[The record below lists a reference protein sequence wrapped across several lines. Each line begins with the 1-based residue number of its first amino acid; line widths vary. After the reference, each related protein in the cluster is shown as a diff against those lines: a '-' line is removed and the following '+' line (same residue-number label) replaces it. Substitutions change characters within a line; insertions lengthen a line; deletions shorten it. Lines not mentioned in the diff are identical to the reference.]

1 MTLRDLEYFL
11 VIAREKSITRAA
23 SVLFVAQPALSQCI
37 RKLENEVGTQLFARS
52 SSGVVLT
59 SEGNCFL
66 SFAENVLSEKSTF
79 ERKLFDVKN
88 AENGEVFLG
97 FSGAQA
103 AFVLPHILPAF
114 QEKHPNISI
123 HLVEGTS
130 DEIEQKLFRHEID
143 LAILHAPVLCK
154 DLDYFEAA
162 TDEMVVVPRS
172 CSNYKDFVYTS
183 AEDGGDYIHPEFFRT
198 EPIAMT
204 NPGQRSRMIF
214 DQIFAGAGIVPSI
227 IQSTRNLSTLDALA
241 QVNYASVLL
250 PKKQLSLPLIR
261 RGFFSLPP
269 QYAIPYTFVVA
280 IRRGSYLPIAAEK
293 LQQAFYDRR
302 YTF

>member
-1 MTLRDLEYFL
+1 MTLRDLEYFV

-23 SVLFVAQPALSQCI
+23 SILFVAQPALSQCI

-52 SSGVVLT
+52 NSGVVLT
-59 SEGNCFL
+59 SEGICFL

-79 ERKLFDVKN
+79 DRKLCDVKN
-88 AENGEVFLG
+88 AENGEVILG

-114 QEKHPNISI
+114 QEEHPKISI
-123 HLVEGTS
+123 HLIEGTS

-143 LAILHAPVLCK
+143 LAILHTPVLCEE
-154 DLDYFEAA
+154 LDYFEAA
-162 TDEMVVVPRS
+162 TDEMVVVPRAG
-172 CSNYKDFVYTS
+172 SNYEEYIFVS
-183 AEDGGDYIHPEFFRT
+183 PEDGHSYIHPDFFRA
-198 EPIAMT
+198 EPVAMT
-204 NPGQRSRMIF
+204 HPGQRSRMVF
-214 DQIFAGAGIVPSI
+214 DQIFAGAGIVPSV

-250 PKKQLSLPLIR
+250 PKKQLSLPLIQ
-261 RGFFSLPP
+261 RGFFLLPP
-269 QYAIPYTFVVA
+269 QYAVPYTFVVA
-280 IRRGSYLPIAAEK
+280 VRHGSYLPIAAEK
-293 LQQAFYDRR
+293 LRQAFYNRR